1 MKSLKYLIVFMLLSQ
16 LSCASTQG
24 QTGKSTASKPNIIFI
39 LADDLGIGNI
49 SCYGADNFKT
59 PNIDKLASTGM
70 RFTHGYTAPLCGPS
84 RSLILTGRYPFR
96 TGTTNQDRV
105 GQLEPSKEICIPSV
119 LKSAGYVSTM
129 VGKWSQFPLQPSDF
143 GFDDYLRFQASG
155 KYWNTQP
162 KNQLY
167 TENGKNMPLRDKE
180 YLPDV
185 MHNHVVDFISKNK
198 DKPFFAYYSM
208 SHVHGEILPTPDS
221 KPDSKD
227 LYTDNMNY
235 MDKLVGKLVKVL
247 DSLKLR
253 ENTLIVFMGDN
264 GTAAEGALRATVNG
278 KKLSGKKGDMLECGS
293 LVPWIA
299 NWKGVIKPKVL
310 EDLVDAT
317 DLMPTFAALTGAK
330 LPENVILDGRSF
342 APQLKGEK
350 GNPREWIFMELGNQW
365 YAREA
370 KWKLNRTNELFDMSN
385 APFEEKLVAADTK
398 DEAAIAAR
406 QRLTGVL
413 AKLNPEGGILDDADG
428 SGRHKNNVDKKN
440 AKKNGT
446 GEVPPSKEEKK
457 AKKEKKKEKGN
468 KD

>member
-1 MKSLKYLIVFMLLSQ
+1 MKSLKYLIVFTILVQ
-16 LSCASTQG
+16 FSCVSTQA

-49 SCYGADNFKT
+49 SCYGADNFRT

-70 RFTHGYTAPLCGPS
+70 RFKHGYTAPLCGPS

-96 TGTTNQDRV
+96 TGTTNQDKV
-105 GQLEPSKEICIPSV
+105 GELKPLNEVCTPTV

-162 KNQLY
+162 KNQSY
-167 TENGKNMPLRDKE
+167 TENGKEVPLRDKE

-185 MHNHVVDFISKNK
+185 MHNHVVDFISKHK

-208 SHVHGEILPTPDS
+208 SHIHGEILPTPDS

-227 LYTDNMNY
+227 LYTDNINY
-235 MDKLVGKLVKVL
+235 MDKLVGKLIKAL

-253 ENTLIVFMGDN
+253 DNTLIVFMGDN
-264 GTAAEGALRATVNG
+264 GTAAEGAVRATVNG

-299 NWKGVIKPKVL
+299 NWKGVIKSGKVID
-310 EDLVDAT
+310 DLVDAT
-317 DLMPTFAALTGAK
+317 DLMPTFAELTGAK
-330 LPENVILDGRSF
+330 LPENVILDGKSF

-370 KWKLNRTNELFDMSN
+370 KWKLNRTNQFFDMSN
-385 APFEEKLVAADTK
+385 APFEETLVAVDTK

-413 AKLNPEGGILDDADG
+413 AKLNPEGGFVDDADG
-428 SGRHKNNVDKKN
+428 SGRHKSNVEKRN
-440 AKKNGT
+440 AKKEGT
-446 GEVPPSKEEKK
+446 GDETPNKEEKK
-457 AKKEKKKEKGN
+457 AKKEKKKEKN
-468 KD
+468 